1 MGFIHRI
8 TDTIRRGWTLSKL
21 SFSVIKAD
29 PELLLYTFL
38 SAIMVFV
45 TIGAAAYPGYA
56 AEQSEESHWAMTD
69 PAVLEN
75 GDPQM
80 EMNEETGELEPA
92 GRELTGEYMA
102 WIFLTYMAGA
112 IIVVFW
118 NSAII
123 VSAHERLTGGDP
135 TIMTGIKAAFS
146 RIHIIILWGII
157 AGTVGLLLR
166 IARDAANKN
175 SKGGM
180 KFVAMAVLW
189 LVEIAWWV
197 YTFFI
202 IPMIVLEKKG
212 VREGLRDGRSL
223 FGKTWGENVTSG
235 LGIGFI
241 SLVGIV
247 FSLVVAGLIYFTI
260 SPIGGIIIGV
270 ALIGIIVLWANTA
283 EVVVVAALY
292 EFAKT
297 GKMPNL
303 DGNGAKFEEA
313 LPWEP
318 KSGWANES
326 AEIKAWREGTS

>member
-1 MGFIHRI
+1 MGFF
-8 TDTIRRGWTLSKL
+8 DTIGRGWTLSKL
-21 SFSVIKAD
+21 SFSVVKAD

-38 SAIMVFV
+38 SAMMVFI
-45 TIGAAAYPGYA
+45 TIIAAAYPGYE
-56 AEQSEESHWAMTD
+56 AEQSNESHWAMTEVID
-69 PAVLEN
+69 PETDEPKMV
-75 GDPQM
+75 
-80 EMNEETGELEPA
+80 MNEETGKLEPV
-92 GRELTGEYMA
+92 GREPTGEYMA
-102 WIFLTYMAGA
+102 WIFLTYMVGA

-166 IARDAANKN
+166 IARDAISSNK
-175 SKGGM
+175 KAHPAL
-180 KFVAMAVLW
+180 KILAVIMLW
-189 LVEIAWWV
+189 MVEIAWWM

-212 VREGLRDGRSL
+212 IGDGLKGGRAL

-235 LGIGFI
+235 LGIGLI

-247 FSLVVAGLIYFTI
+247 FSLAVAGLIFFTI
-260 SPIGGIIIGV
+260 SPIVGIIVAV
-270 ALIGIIVLWANTA
+270 ALIGIIVLWTNTA

-297 GKMPNL
+297 GKMPDLN
-303 DGNGAKFEEA
+303 GNGSKFEEA
-313 LPWEP
+313 LPWKS

-326 AEIKAWREGTS
+326 AETKAWREGTG

>member
-1 MGFIHRI
+1 MGFF
-8 TDTIRRGWTLSKL
+8 DTIGRGWTLSKL
-21 SFSVIKAD
+21 SFSVVKAD

-38 SAIMVFV
+38 SAMMVFI
-45 TIGAAAYPGYA
+45 TIIAAAYPGYE
-56 AEQSEESHWAMTD
+56 AEQSNESHWAMTEVID
-69 PAVLEN
+69 PETDEPKMV
-75 GDPQM
+75 
-80 EMNEETGELEPA
+80 MNEETGKLEPV
-92 GRELTGEYMA
+92 GREPTGEYMA
-102 WIFLTYMAGA
+102 WIFLTYMVGA

-166 IARDAANKN
+166 IARDAISSNK
-175 SKGGM
+175 KAHPAL
-180 KFVAMAVLW
+180 KILAVIMLW
-189 LVEIAWWV
+189 MVEIAWWM

-212 VREGLRDGRSL
+212 IGDGLKGGRAL

-235 LGIGFI
+235 LGIGLI

-247 FSLVVAGLIYFTI
+247 FSLAVAGLIFFTI
-260 SPIGGIIIGV
+260 SPTVGIIVAV
-270 ALIGIIVLWANTA
+270 ALIGIIVLWTNTA

-297 GKMPNL
+297 GKMPDLN
-303 DGNGAKFEEA
+303 GNGSKFEEA
-313 LPWEP
+313 LPWKP

-326 AEIKAWREGTS
+326 AETKAWREGTG

>member
-1 MGFIHRI
+1 MGFF
-8 TDTIRRGWTLSKL
+8 DTIGRGWTLSKL
-21 SFSVIKAD
+21 SFSVVKAD

-38 SAIMVFV
+38 SAMMVFI
-45 TIGAAAYPGYA
+45 TIIAAAYPGYE
-56 AEQSEESHWAMTD
+56 AEQSDESHWAMTD
-69 PAVLEN
+69 QVI
-75 GDPQM
+75 DPETDEPKM
-80 EMNEETGELEPA
+80 VMNEETGKLEPV
-92 GRELTGEYMA
+92 GREPTGEYMA
-102 WIFLTYMAGA
+102 WIFLTYMVGS

-175 SKGGM
+175 SKGPI
-180 KFVAMAVLW
+180 KIVAMVVLW
-189 LVEIAWWV
+189 MVEIAWWI

-212 VREGLRDGRSL
+212 IREGLRDSRSL

-235 LGIGFI
+235 LGIGLI
-241 SLVGIV
+241 TLVGIIVSLLIGYLV
-247 FSLVVAGLIYFTI
+247 FMI
-260 SPIGGIIIGV
+260 SPIAGIIIAV
-270 ALIGIIVLWANTA
+270 ALIGILILWSNTA

-292 EFAKT
+292 EFSKT
-297 GKMPNL
+297 GKMPDLN
-303 DGNGAKFEEA
+303 GNGAKFEEA

-326 AEIKAWREGTS
+326 AETKAWREGTG

>member
-1 MGFIHRI
+1 M
-8 TDTIRRGWTLSKL
+8 TDQ
-21 SFSVIKAD
+21 VID
-29 PELLLYTFL
+29 PETDEPK
-38 SAIMVFV
+38 MV
-45 TIGAAAYPGYA
+45 
-56 AEQSEESHWAMTD
+56 
-69 PAVLEN
+69 
-75 GDPQM
+75 
-80 EMNEETGELEPA
+80 MNEETGKLEPV
-92 GRELTGEYMA
+92 GREPTGEYMA
-102 WIFLTYMAGA
+102 WIFLTYMVGS

-166 IARDAANKN
+166 IARDAIRNK
-175 SKGGM
+175 KAPAAL
-180 KFVAMAVLW
+180 KIFAVIMLW
-189 LVEIAWWV
+189 MVEIAWWM

-212 VREGLRDGRSL
+212 IGDGLKGGRAL

-235 LGIGFI
+235 LGIGLI

-247 FSLVVAGLIYFTI
+247 FSLAVAGLIYFTI
-260 SPIGGIIIGV
+260 SPTVGIIVAV
-270 ALIGIIVLWANTA
+270 ALIGIIVLWTNTA

-292 EFAKT
+292 EYAKT
-297 GKMPNL
+297 GKMPDLN
-303 DGNGAKFEEA
+303 GNGSKFEEA
-313 LPWEP
+313 LPWES

-326 AEIKAWREGTS
+326 AETKAWREGTG

>member
-1 MGFIHRI
+1 MGFF
-8 TDTIRRGWTLSKL
+8 DTLSRGWTLSKL
-21 SFSVIKAD
+21 SFSVVKAD

-38 SAIMVFV
+38 SAMMVFI
-45 TIGAAAYPGYA
+45 TIIAAAYPGYE
-56 AEQSEESHWAMTD
+56 AEQSDESHWAMTD
-69 PAVLEN
+69 PFIN
-75 GDPQM
+75 P
-80 EMNEETGELEPA
+80 ETGEEERQP
-92 GRELTGEYMA
+92 TSSYMA
-102 WIFLTYMAGA
+102 WIFLTYMVGS

-175 SKGGM
+175 SKGPI
-180 KFVAMAVLW
+180 KIAAMVVLW
-189 LVEIAWWV
+189 LVEIAWWI

-212 VREGLRDGRSL
+212 IREGLRDSRSL

-247 FSLVVAGLIYFTI
+247 FSLAVAGLIFFTI
-260 SPIGGIIIGV
+260 SPMVGIIVAV
-270 ALIGIIVLWANTA
+270 ALIGIIVLWTNTA

-292 EFAKT
+292 EFSKT
-297 GKMPNL
+297 GKMPDMN
-303 DGNGAKFEEA
+303 GNGAKFEEA
-313 LPWEP
+313 LPWKP

-326 AEIKAWREGTS
+326 AETKAWREGLVRQ

>member
-1 MGFIHRI
+1 MGFF
-8 TDTIRRGWTLSKL
+8 DTIRRGWTLSKL
-21 SFSVIKAD
+21 SFSVVKAD

-38 SAIMVFV
+38 SAMMVFV
-45 TIGAAAYPGYA
+45 TIAAAAYPGYE
-56 AEQSEESHWAMTD
+56 AEIKEGSHWAMTD
-69 PAVLEN
+69 PVIN
-75 GDPQM
+75 P
-80 EMNEETGELEPA
+80 ETGEEE
-92 GRELTGEYMA
+92 RQTTSSYMA
-102 WIFLTYMAGA
+102 WIFLTYMIGS

-123 VSAHERLTGGDP
+123 ASAHERLTGGDP
-135 TIMTGIKAAFS
+135 TIMTGIKVAFS

-180 KFVAMAVLW
+180 KMVAMVVLW
-189 LVEIAWWV
+189 LVEIAWWI

-212 VREGLRDGRSL
+212 VRDGLREGRSL

-235 LGIGFI
+235 LGIGLI
-241 SLVGIV
+241 TLVGIIISLLIGYLV
-247 FSLVVAGLIYFTI
+247 FMISQIAGIVITI
-260 SPIGGIIIGV
+260 
-270 ALIGIIVLWANTA
+270 ALIGILILWTNTA

-297 GKMPNL
+297 GKMPDLN
-303 DGNGAKFEEA
+303 GNGAKLEEA
-313 LPWEP
+313 LPWKP

-326 AEIKAWREGTS
+326 AETKAWREGTG

>member
-1 MGFIHRI
+1 MGFF
-8 TDTIRRGWTLSKL
+8 DTISRGWTLSKL
-21 SFSVIKAD
+21 SFSVVKAD

-38 SAIMVFV
+38 SAMMVFV
-45 TIGAAAYPGYA
+45 TIAASAYPGYE
-56 AEQSEESHWAMTD
+56 AEINEGSHWAMTD
-69 PAVLEN
+69 PVVN
-75 GDPQM
+75 P
-80 EMNEETGELEPA
+80 ETGEEERQA
-92 GRELTGEYMA
+92 TSSYMA
-102 WIFLTYMAGA
+102 WIFMTYMVGS

-166 IARDAANKN
+166 IARDAISNK
-175 SKGGM
+175 KAPAALKILAGIM
-180 KFVAMAVLW
+180 LW
-189 LVEIAWWV
+189 MVEIAWWM

-212 VREGLRDGRSL
+212 IGDGLRGGRAL

-247 FSLVVAGLIYFTI
+247 FSLAVAGLIYFTI
-260 SPIGGIIIGV
+260 SPTVGIIVAV
-270 ALIGIIVLWANTA
+270 ALIGIIVLWTNTA

-297 GKMPNL
+297 GKMPDLN
-303 DGNGAKFEEA
+303 GNGSKFEEA

-326 AEIKAWREGTS
+326 AETKAWREGTG

>member
-1 MGFIHRI
+1 MGFF
-8 TDTIRRGWTLSKL
+8 DTIGRGWTLSKL
-21 SFSVIKAD
+21 SFSVVKAD

-38 SAIMVFV
+38 SAMMVFI
-45 TIGAAAYPGYA
+45 TIAAAAYPGYE
-56 AEQSEESHWAMTD
+56 AENKEGNHWAMTD
-69 PAVLEN
+69 PVIN
-75 GDPQM
+75 P
-80 EMNEETGELEPA
+80 ETGEEE
-92 GRELTGEYMA
+92 RQTTSSYMA
-102 WIFLTYMAGA
+102 WIFLTYMIGS

-123 VSAHERLTGGDP
+123 ASAHERLTGGDP
-135 TIMTGIKAAFS
+135 TIMTGIKVAFS

-180 KFVAMAVLW
+180 KMVAMVVLW
-189 LVEIAWWV
+189 LVEIAWWI

-212 VREGLRDGRSL
+212 VRDGLREGRSL

-235 LGIGFI
+235 LGIGLI
-241 SLVGIV
+241 TLVGIIISQLIGYLV
-247 FSLVVAGLIYFTI
+247 FMISQIAGIVITI
-260 SPIGGIIIGV
+260 
-270 ALIGIIVLWANTA
+270 ALIGILILWTNTA

-297 GKMPNL
+297 GKMPDMN
-303 DGNGAKFEEA
+303 GNGAKFEEA
-313 LPWEP
+313 LPWKP

-326 AEIKAWREGTS
+326 AETKAWREGTG

>member
-1 MGFIHRI
+1 MGFF
-8 TDTIRRGWTLSKL
+8 DTIRRGWTLSKL
-21 SFSVIKAD
+21 SFSVVKAD

-38 SAIMVFV
+38 SAMMVFV
-45 TIGAAAYPGYA
+45 TIAAAAYPGYE
-56 AEQSEESHWAMTD
+56 AEIKEGSHWAMTD
-69 PAVLEN
+69 PVIN
-75 GDPQM
+75 P
-80 EMNEETGELEPA
+80 ETGEEE
-92 GRELTGEYMA
+92 RQTTSSYMA
-102 WIFLTYMAGA
+102 WIFLTYMIGS

-123 VSAHERLTGGDP
+123 ASAHERLTGGDP
-135 TIMTGIKAAFS
+135 TIMTGIKVAFS

-180 KFVAMAVLW
+180 KMVAMVVLW
-189 LVEIAWWV
+189 LVEIAWWI

-212 VREGLRDGRSL
+212 VRDGLREGRSL

-235 LGIGFI
+235 LGIGLI
-241 SLVGIV
+241 TLVGIIISLLIGYLV
-247 FSLVVAGLIYFTI
+247 FMISQIAGIVITI
-260 SPIGGIIIGV
+260 
-270 ALIGIIVLWANTA
+270 ALIGILILWTNTA

-297 GKMPNL
+297 GNL
-303 DGNGAKFEEA
+303 RYHKNQITNKQGNYYTNKCD
-313 LPWEP
+313 
-318 KSGWANES
+318 
-326 AEIKAWREGTS
+326 

>member
-1 MGFIHRI
+1 MGFF
-8 TDTIRRGWTLSKL
+8 DTIGRGWTLSKL
-21 SFSVIKAD
+21 SFSVVKAD

-38 SAIMVFV
+38 SAMMVFI
-45 TIGAAAYPGYA
+45 TIIAAAYPGYE
-56 AEQSEESHWAMTD
+56 AEQSSESHWAMTEVID
-69 PAVLEN
+69 PETDEPKMV
-75 GDPQM
+75 
-80 EMNEETGELEPA
+80 MNEETGKLEPV
-92 GRELTGEYMA
+92 GREPTGEYMA
-102 WIFLTYMAGA
+102 WIFLTYMVGA

-166 IARDAANKN
+166 IARDAVRKDKKAHPALKILAYIL
-175 SKGGM
+175 M
-180 KFVAMAVLW
+180 WM
-189 LVEIAWWV
+189 VEIAWWL

-212 VREGLRDGRSL
+212 IREGLRDSRSL

-235 LGIGFI
+235 LGIGLI
-241 SLVGIV
+241 TLVGIIVSLLIGYLV
-247 FSLVVAGLIYFTI
+247 FMI
-260 SPIGGIIIGV
+260 SPITGIIIAV
-270 ALIGIIVLWANTA
+270 ALIGILILWSNTA

-292 EFAKT
+292 EFSKT
-297 GKMPNL
+297 GKMPDLN
-303 DGNGAKFEEA
+303 GNGAKFEEA
-313 LPWEP
+313 LPWES

-326 AEIKAWREGTS
+326 AETKAWREGTG

>member
-1 MGFIHRI
+1 MGFF
-8 TDTIRRGWTLSKL
+8 DTIRRGWTLSKL
-21 SFSVIKAD
+21 SFSVVKAD

-38 SAIMVFV
+38 SAMMVFV
-45 TIGAAAYPGYA
+45 TIAAAAYPGYE
-56 AEQSEESHWAMTD
+56 AEIKEGSHWAMTD
-69 PAVLEN
+69 PVIN
-75 GDPQM
+75 P
-80 EMNEETGELEPA
+80 ETGEEE
-92 GRELTGEYMA
+92 RQTTSSYMA
-102 WIFLTYMAGA
+102 WIFLTYMIGS

-123 VSAHERLTGGDP
+123 ASAHERLTGGDP
-135 TIMTGIKAAFS
+135 TIMTGIKVAFS

-180 KFVAMAVLW
+180 KMVAMVVLW
-189 LVEIAWWV
+189 LVEIAWWI

-212 VREGLRDGRSL
+212 VRDGLREGRSL

-235 LGIGFI
+235 LGIGLI
-241 SLVGIV
+241 TLVGIIISLLIGYLV
-247 FSLVVAGLIYFTI
+247 FMISQIAGIVIT
-260 SPIGGIIIGV
+260 V
-270 ALIGIIVLWANTA
+270 ALIGILILWTNTA

-297 GKMPNL
+297 GKMPDMN
-303 DGNGAKFEEA
+303 GNGAKFEEA
-313 LPWEP
+313 LPWKP

-326 AEIKAWREGTS
+326 AETKAWREGTG

>member
-1 MGFIHRI
+1 MGFF
-8 TDTIRRGWTLSKL
+8 DTIGRGWKLSKL
-21 SFSVIKAD
+21 SFSVVKAD

-38 SAIMVFV
+38 SAMMVFV
-45 TIGAAAYPGYA
+45 TIAAAAYPGYE
-56 AEQSEESHWAMTD
+56 AEIKEGSHWAMTD
-69 PAVLEN
+69 PVTN
-75 GDPQM
+75 P
-80 EMNEETGELEPA
+80 ETGEEERQA
-92 GRELTGEYMA
+92 TSSYMA
-102 WIFLTYMAGA
+102 WIFLTYMVGS

-166 IARDAANKN
+166 IARDAISNK
-175 SKGGM
+175 KAPAALKILAAIM
-180 KFVAMAVLW
+180 LW
-189 LVEIAWWV
+189 MVEVAWWI

-212 VREGLRDGRSL
+212 IREGLRDGRSL
-223 FGKTWGENVTSG
+223 FRKTWGENITSG
-235 LGIGFI
+235 LGIGLITLFGI
-241 SLVGIV
+241 IVSL
-247 FSLVVAGLIYFTI
+247 LIGYLIFMI
-260 SPIGGIIIGV
+260 SPIAGIVIAA
-270 ALIGIIVLWANTA
+270 ALIGILILWANTA

-292 EFAKT
+292 EYAKT

-303 DGNGAKFEEA
+303 NGNGSQFEEA
-313 LPWEP
+313 LPWES

-326 AEIKAWREGTS
+326 AETKAWREGTG

>member
-1 MGFIHRI
+1 MGFF
-8 TDTIRRGWTLSKL
+8 DTIGRGWTLSKL
-21 SFSVIKAD
+21 SFSVVKAD

-38 SAIMVFV
+38 SAMMVFI
-45 TIGAAAYPGYA
+45 TIIAAAYPGYE
-56 AEQSEESHWAMTD
+56 AEQSDESHWAMTD
-69 PAVLEN
+69 PFIN
-75 GDPQM
+75 P
-80 EMNEETGELEPA
+80 ETGEEERQP
-92 GRELTGEYMA
+92 TSSYMA
-102 WIFLTYMAGA
+102 WIFLTYMVGS

-166 IARDAANKN
+166 IARDAAKKN
-175 SKGGM
+175 SKGPI
-180 KFVAMAVLW
+180 KIVALVVLW
-189 LVEIAWWV
+189 MVEIAWWI

-212 VREGLRDGRSL
+212 IREGLRDSRSL

-235 LGIGFI
+235 LGIGI
-241 SLVGIV
+241 ITLVGIIVSLLISYLV
-247 FSLVVAGLIYFTI
+247 FMI
-260 SPIGGIIIGV
+260 SPIAGIITAA
-270 ALIGIIVLWANTA
+270 ALIGILILWTNTA

-292 EFAKT
+292 EFSKT
-297 GKMPNL
+297 GKMPDLN
-303 DGNGAKFEEA
+303 GNGAKFEEA
-313 LPWEP
+313 LPWKP

-326 AEIKAWREGTS
+326 AETKAWREGTD

>member
-1 MGFIHRI
+1 MGFF
-8 TDTIRRGWTLSKL
+8 DTISRGWTLSKL
-21 SFSVIKAD
+21 SFSVVKAD

-38 SAIMVFV
+38 SAMMVFV
-45 TIGAAAYPGYA
+45 TIAAAAYPGYE

-80 EMNEETGELEPA
+80 VMNEETGELEPV
-92 GRELTGEYMA
+92 GREPTGEYMA
-102 WIFLTYMAGA
+102 WIFLTYMIGA

-166 IARDAANKN
+166 IARDAISNK
-175 SKGGM
+175 KAPAALKILAGIM
-180 KFVAMAVLW
+180 LW
-189 LVEIAWWV
+189 MVEIAWWM

-212 VREGLRDGRSL
+212 IGDGLRGGRAL

-247 FSLVVAGLIYFTI
+247 FSLAVAGLIFFTI
-260 SPIGGIIIGV
+260 SPIVGIIVAV
-270 ALIGIIVLWANTA
+270 ALIGIIVLWTNTA

-292 EFAKT
+292 EYAKT
-297 GKMPNL
+297 GKMPDLN
-303 DGNGAKFEEA
+303 GNGAKFEEA
-313 LPWEP
+313 LPWES

-326 AEIKAWREGTS
+326 AETKAWREGTG

>member
-1 MGFIHRI
+1 MGFF
-8 TDTIRRGWTLSKL
+8 DTIGRGWNLSKL
-21 SFSVIKAD
+21 SFSVVKAD

-38 SAIMVFV
+38 SAMMVFV
-45 TIGAAAYPGYA
+45 TIAAAAYPGYE
-56 AEQSEESHWAMTD
+56 AEIKEGSHWAMTD
-69 PAVLEN
+69 PVTN
-75 GDPQM
+75 P
-80 EMNEETGELEPA
+80 ETGEEERQA
-92 GRELTGEYMA
+92 TSSYMA
-102 WIFLTYMAGA
+102 WIFLTYMVGS

-166 IARDAANKN
+166 IARDAISNK
-175 SKGGM
+175 KAPAALKILAAIM
-180 KFVAMAVLW
+180 LW
-189 LVEIAWWV
+189 MVEVAWWI

-212 VREGLRDGRSL
+212 IREGLRDGRSL
-223 FGKTWGENVTSG
+223 FRKTWGENITSG
-235 LGIGFI
+235 LGIGLITLFGI
-241 SLVGIV
+241 IVSL
-247 FSLVVAGLIYFTI
+247 LIGYLIFMI
-260 SPIGGIIIGV
+260 SPIAGIVIAA
-270 ALIGIIVLWANTA
+270 ALIGILILWANTA

-292 EFAKT
+292 EYAKT

-303 DGNGAKFEEA
+303 NGNGSQFEEA
-313 LPWEP
+313 LPWES

-326 AEIKAWREGTS
+326 AETKAWREGTG

>member
-1 MGFIHRI
+1 MGFF
-8 TDTIRRGWTLSKL
+8 DTIGRGWTLSKL
-21 SFSVIKAD
+21 SFSVVKAD

-38 SAIMVFV
+38 SAMMVFI
-45 TIGAAAYPGYA
+45 TIAAAAYPGYE
-56 AEQSEESHWAMTD
+56 AENKEGNHWAMTD
-69 PAVLEN
+69 PVIN
-75 GDPQM
+75 P
-80 EMNEETGELEPA
+80 ETGEEE
-92 GRELTGEYMA
+92 RQTTSSYMA
-102 WIFLTYMAGA
+102 WIFLTYMIGS

-123 VSAHERLTGGDP
+123 ASAHERLTGGDP
-135 TIMTGIKAAFS
+135 TIMTGIKVAFS

-175 SKGGM
+175 SKGPI
-180 KFVAMAVLW
+180 KIAAMVVLW
-189 LVEIAWWV
+189 LVEIAWWI

-212 VREGLRDGRSL
+212 IREGLRDSRSL

-247 FSLVVAGLIYFTI
+247 FSLAVAGLIFFTI
-260 SPIGGIIIGV
+260 SPMVGIIVAV
-270 ALIGIIVLWANTA
+270 ALIGIIVLWTNTA

-292 EFAKT
+292 EFSKT
-297 GKMPNL
+297 GKMPDMN
-303 DGNGAKFEEA
+303 GNGAKFEEA
-313 LPWEP
+313 LPWKP

-326 AEIKAWREGTS
+326 AETKAWREGTG

>member
-1 MGFIHRI
+1 MGFF
-8 TDTIRRGWTLSKL
+8 DTLSRGWTLSKL
-21 SFSVIKAD
+21 SFSVVKAD

-38 SAIMVFV
+38 SAMMVFI
-45 TIGAAAYPGYA
+45 TIAAAAYPGYE
-56 AEQSEESHWAMTD
+56 AENKEGNHWAMTD
-69 PAVLEN
+69 PVIN
-75 GDPQM
+75 P
-80 EMNEETGELEPA
+80 ETGEEE
-92 GRELTGEYMA
+92 RQTTSSYMA
-102 WIFLTYMAGA
+102 WIFLTYMIGS

-123 VSAHERLTGGDP
+123 ASAHERLTGGDP
-135 TIMTGIKAAFS
+135 TIMTGIKVAFS

-175 SKGGM
+175 SKGPI
-180 KFVAMAVLW
+180 KIAAMVVLW
-189 LVEIAWWV
+189 LVEIAWWI

-212 VREGLRDGRSL
+212 IREGLRDSRSL

-235 LGIGFI
+235 LGIGLI
-241 SLVGIV
+241 TLVGIIISLLIGYLV
-247 FSLVVAGLIYFTI
+247 FMISQIAGIVITI
-260 SPIGGIIIGV
+260 
-270 ALIGIIVLWANTA
+270 ALIGILILWTNTA

-297 GKMPNL
+297 GKMPDMN
-303 DGNGAKFEEA
+303 GNGAKFEEA
-313 LPWEP
+313 LPWKP

-326 AEIKAWREGTS
+326 AETKAWREGTG